1 MGKSM
6 LLEYIEGAMK
16 KAQYEI
22 LPDGEGY
29 YGKIPQFRGVWAS
42 AETLEDCRY
51 ELQEV
56 LDEWIVIS
64 LKDGK
69 GSLKNKLSI
78 LGVESPVL
86 QGVKMQAYR
95 EYAEFSQRSRTG

>member
-1 MGKSM
+1 MPDSDVKLTGDIVDIFFI
-6 LLEYIEGAMK
+6 LDVLVPDRATN
-16 KAQYEI
+16 YES
-22 LPDGEGY
+22 
-29 YGKIPQFRGVWAS
+29 V
-42 AETLEDCRY
+42 
-51 ELQEV
+51 
-56 LDEWIVIS
+56 
-64 LKDGK
+64 K